1 MSTHDYSGIDVA
13 RGRTWGRAGWSL
25 FSAGVIVVSIG
36 FAAIFLHVL
45 VVLMYA
51 RSLPD

>member
-13 RGRTWGRAGWSL
+13 DGRRWGRAGWSL
-25 FSAGVIVVSIG
+25 FSAGRIVVSIG
-36 FAAIFLHVL
+36 FAAIFVHVL